1 MHQPYN
7 DERPRLPASK
17 TVSALVHP
25 QQRNAVMNMD
35 DLKPKLNPRE
45 ADLRDR
51 RETIITLLAICGIC
65 LAVMMRSVGL

>member
-1 MHQPYN
+1 
-7 DERPRLPASK
+7 
-17 TVSALVHP
+17 
-25 QQRNAVMNMD
+25 MD